1 MDITPNG
8 SITSVFQFLNYKI
21 DKIQFNTL
29 PSMNSLLYKS
39 SDSSISTSNLK
50 ISIGFRD
57 VTKFVNNNNEVCY
70 MAGIAMKVTVVNNKN
85 IDIATGEFGIEGL
98 FKLEGNI
105 NENTEKMVVKHQFPS
120 ILLPYLRSAI
130 TNILASAG
138 FGSLIC
144 PLINIYKLA
153 EQKDKEQEI
162 KIVDIT
168 TQENIVHDDI

>member
-1 MDITPNG
+1 MDTPPNG
-8 SITSVFQFLNYKI
+8 SITSVFQFLSYKI
-21 DKIQFNTL
+21 DKIQFDTIPNI
-29 PSMNSLLYKS
+29 NSLLYKS
-39 SDSSISTSNLK
+39 SNQSSTANNLK
-50 ISIGFRD
+50 FGIGFRD
-57 VTKFVNNNNEVCY
+57 VIKLNSNNEVY
-70 MAGIAMKVTVVNNKN
+70 YIAGIAMKVTVINSKN

-98 FKLEGNI
+98 FKMEDKLDEK
-105 NENTEKMVVKHQFPS
+105 TERMIVKYQFPS

-130 TNILASAG
+130 TNILGSAG

-168 TQENIVHDDI
+168 TQEDIVHDDI